1 MATVAFPNRFK
12 KMAYEIIKLCMR
24 SNGITGNTK
33 TITVVFSD
41 CKNRALLNDIL
52 GPLTK
57 PGSVSGS
64 DSGSDRIP
72 DRIGLVCSLLV
83 QKYYFEKSCFN
94 KDTGGPEFFFRAT
107 CVTNKEKKSFLM
119 YHQA

>member
-52 GPLTK
+52 GLLTK

-64 DSGSDRIP
+64 D
-72 DRIGLVCSLLV
+72 
-83 QKYYFEKSCFN
+83 
-94 KDTGGPEFFFRAT
+94 
-107 CVTNKEKKSFLM
+107 
-119 YHQA
+119 